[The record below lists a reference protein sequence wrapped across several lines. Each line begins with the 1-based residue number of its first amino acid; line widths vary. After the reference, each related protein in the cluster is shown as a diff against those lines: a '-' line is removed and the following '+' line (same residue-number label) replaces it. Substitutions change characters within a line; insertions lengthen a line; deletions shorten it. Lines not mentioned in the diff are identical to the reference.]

1 MCNLQRYLKW
11 SNIYSS
17 TFKHDGK
24 YIYETRLNNKG
35 IICIDTLFL
44 SRSLTID
51 FYILLSNHE
60 KNLLMLII
68 RWQNHEKFIPN
79 TYLEHILQREIYFQI
94 MQMKRNLSYMSQS
107 LVCIFWF
114 LNITNNSIVVWSL
127 WKFRSMSEE

>member
-1 MCNLQRYLKW
+1 MVNM
-11 SNIYSS
+11 
-17 TFKHDGK
+17 H
-24 YIYETRLNNKG
+24 EARLNNKG

-114 LNITNNSIVVWSL
+114 LNITNNSIFIWSFMNKSFL
-127 WKFRSMSEE
+127 CQKNKINFQGQHFIKWYLI